1 MNFDSNTLRSLSFG
15 KSALGYNTEEVHSC
29 LNEVAD
35 HVESLEK
42 QLAEQQPKMV
52 ALAEKVAEYRSY
64 EEGLKNVLLDAQKLA
79 ARTVSEARAK
89 AEAMLADA
97 QKESDLLRSDA
108 KRQAEAQTADIAAQ
122 IRAKEAEL
130 AELEKGIADFRAMV
144 TDILQNQMNLLQQLP
159 EQSEPAAPES
169 EEIFSSSA
177 AEETT
182 AAQETIRPQFTV

>member
-29 LNEVAD
+29 LNEIAD

-52 ALAEKVAEYRSY
+52 ALAEKVAEYRGY

-79 ARTVSEARAK
+79 ARTVSDAKAK

-144 TDILQNQMNLLQQLP
+144 TDILQKQMDLLQPLP

-169 EEIFSSSA
+169 EEIYSSSA
-177 AEETT
+177 AEEAP